1 MMPFMF
7 FQQKIKQITVH
18 DFRDANKKRPLVID
32 VSPMDVYKQKHVP
45 HSINVPLKIL
55 LKDPSQYLTD
65 KAYLI
70 CDTGKDSR
78 KAAHRL
84 HNKFDVTWV
93 EGGTLQFGRHY
104 KVERVQTIKAKDK

>member
-1 MMPFMF
+1 ML
-7 FQQKIKQITVH
+7 FQQKIKQINVH
-18 DFRDANKKRPLVID
+18 DFREANKKKPLLID

-55 LKDPSQYLTD
+55 LKNPSQYLTD

-70 CDTGKDSR
+70 CDTGKISR
-78 KAAHRL
+78 QAVQKL
-84 HNKFDVTWV
+84 QKKFDVTWV

-104 KVERVQTIKAKDK
+104 KVERIQTIKAKDN

>member
-1 MMPFMF
+1 ML
-7 FQQKIKQITVH
+7 FQQKIKQINVH
-18 DFRDANKKRPLVID
+18 DFREANKKKPLLID

-55 LKDPSQYLTD
+55 LKNPSQYLTD

-70 CDTGKDSR
+70 CDTGKISR
-78 KAAHRL
+78 QAVQKL
-84 HNKFDVTWV
+84 QKKFDVTWV

-104 KVERVQTIKAKDK
+104 KVERIQTIKAKDK

>member
-1 MMPFMF
+1 ML
-7 FQQKIKQITVH
+7 FQQKIKQINVH
-18 DFRDANKKRPLVID
+18 DFREANKKKPLLID

-55 LKDPSQYLTD
+55 LKNPSQYLTD

-70 CDTGKDSR
+70 CDTGKISR
-78 KAAHRL
+78 QAVQKL
-84 HNKFDVTWV
+84 QKKFDVTWV